1 MQCIKLYLLTM
12 TWCSILP
19 PSSQC
24 LSQYITRAIDSYHC
38 QSSSFMSISNIR
50 FQQCTRA
57 CLINSTCWTL
67 SYNHSG
73 HVCVLGEE
81 ACITANNSNDFSM
94 MIIRT
99 DSSQRCV
106 EWMPFNMTYGVNY
119 GYPKRAIKAGMGQD
133 KVSTVAR
140 RVTSDGL
147 QIRKSTSFRY
157 KAYVLDLRQNRH
169 AIDYGDEILLV
180 GNSCSTAWVSLFHVP
195 NGFVGGLSKYF
206 GQGLW
211 LADLNADVVGQ
222 STNKHGVAKDFP
234 HHVTVSSSFSARFL
248 YGFPYRFQRAWTVL
262 CSMKHTLDVV
272 RVGAW
277 NSLSVGTLHRWRSHS
292 HRSSVSWGG
301 HTHALYRWDKG
312 HKLHVFHFIQ
322 SRCSPGPRLNI
333 KTVLSMYGDFHVKD
347 KTAVRTSYL

>member
-1 MQCIKLYLLTM
+1 MQCIKLDLLTM
-12 TWCSILP
+12 TWCSILR

-24 LSQYITRAIDSYHC
+24 LSLYITRAIDSYHC

-73 HVCVLGEE
+73 HVCVLGDE
-81 ACITANNSNDFSM
+81 ACMTANNSNDFSM

-99 DSSQRCV
+99 DSSQRCL

-147 QIRKSTSFRY
+147 QIGKSPSFRY
-157 KAYVLDLRQNRH
+157 KAYVLDSRQNRH

-180 GNSCSTAWVSLFHVP
+180 GNSCSTAWVPFTAGDPSPTGVVL
-195 NGFVGGLSKYF
+195 VGEDILMHYI
-206 GQGLW
+206 
-211 LADLNADVVGQ
+211 
-222 STNKHGVAKDFP
+222 
-234 HHVTVSSSFSARFL
+234 
-248 YGFPYRFQRAWTVL
+248 
-262 CSMKHTLDVV
+262 
-272 RVGAW
+272 
-277 NSLSVGTLHRWRSHS
+277 VGTRD
-292 HRSSVSWGG
+292 
-301 HTHALYRWDKG
+301 TIY
-312 HKLHVFHFIQ
+312 
-322 SRCSPGPRLNI
+322 
-333 KTVLSMYGDFHVKD
+333 MYF
-347 KTAVRTSYL
+347 TSYKAGAAQGPVSI